1 MFFKDSVY
9 QEIVTIATVLEECA
23 GPHVGFNAAH
33 NPQYIVWATELR
45 EFVPST
51 FYPTSLWKMRVLEK
65 IKMQRKRAAA
75 YLDKWPDALDRDTV
89 TRYLAVLNDC
99 NPTFV

>member
-9 QEIVTIATVLEECA
+9 QEIVTIATVLEEYA
-23 GPHVGFNAAH
+23 GITGH
-33 NPQYIVWATELR
+33 NPQHIVWATQLR

-51 FYPTSLWKMRVLEK
+51 FYPTSLWRMRVLLK
-65 IKMQRKRAAA
+65 IKTQRKRAAA
-75 YLDKWPDALDRDTV
+75 YLDKWPDAPDRDTV
-89 TRYLAVLNDC
+89 ARYLAVLNDC